1 MKKFLS
7 KIMVFLIL
15 LTIIYIITAQT
26 FRYLDLQVKG
36 ESGRMRYIHN
46 ELIADSIIMGSSR
59 ALHHYDPDILGN
71 YYNVGE
77 DRMGIIFS
85 MGRLQLLKQRRMPHM
100 LIYDV
105 EPDYDLLQDDNSTY
119 LTNLRPYYH
128 RPGIREIFWDVDS
141 TERIKMFFPF
151 YQYNSR
157 LLKLLADWRHP
168 AMSYTCL
175 IFTASPQLSYQSDS
189 VFRRFKLICQQ
200 EGIPFLNHY
209 CDTAYTHHR
218 ALFHNANHLN
228 REGASLY
235 SKEIKKEMS
244 HRKFNASIKLPK
256 KDKQ

>member
-1 MKKFLS
+1 
-7 KIMVFLIL
+7 MVFLIL

-105 EPDYDLLQDDNSTY
+105 EPDYDLLQDDNSTISPTCAPITTDQAY
-119 LTNLRPYYH
+119 ERFSGTWTPTSASRCSFLSISI
-128 RPGIREIFWDVDS
+128 IRGYS
-141 TERIKMFFPF
+141 
-151 YQYNSR
+151 S
-157 LLKLLADWRHP
+157 
-168 AMSYTCL
+168 CL
-175 IFTASPQLSYQSDS
+175 PTGVIQS
-189 VFRRFKLICQQ
+189 
-200 EGIPFLNHY
+200 
-209 CDTAYTHHR
+209 
-218 ALFHNANHLN
+218 
-228 REGASLY
+228 
-235 SKEIKKEMS
+235 
-244 HRKFNASIKLPK
+244 
-256 KDKQ
+256 

>member
-1 MKKFLS
+1 
-7 KIMVFLIL
+7 MVFLIL

-128 RPGIREIFWDVDS
+128 RPGIREISGTWTPPS
-141 TERIKMFFPF
+141 A
-151 YQYNSR
+151 SR
-157 LLKLLADWRHP
+157 CSFLSISIIRGY
-168 AMSYTCL
+168 SSCL
-175 IFTASPQLSYQSDS
+175 PTGVIQP
-189 VFRRFKLICQQ
+189 
-200 EGIPFLNHY
+200 
-209 CDTAYTHHR
+209 
-218 ALFHNANHLN
+218 
-228 REGASLY
+228 
-235 SKEIKKEMS
+235 
-244 HRKFNASIKLPK
+244 
-256 KDKQ
+256 

>member
-26 FRYLDLQVKG
+26 FHYLDLQVKG

-59 ALHHYDPDILGN
+59 ALHHYDPDILGY

-105 EPDYDLLQDDNSTY
+105 EPVPISPTCAPITTDQAYERFSGTWTPPSASRCSFLSISI
-119 LTNLRPYYH
+119 
-128 RPGIREIFWDVDS
+128 IRGYS
-141 TERIKMFFPF
+141 
-151 YQYNSR
+151 S
-157 LLKLLADWRHP
+157 
-168 AMSYTCL
+168 CL
-175 IFTASPQLSYQSDS
+175 PTGVIQP
-189 VFRRFKLICQQ
+189 
-200 EGIPFLNHY
+200 
-209 CDTAYTHHR
+209 
-218 ALFHNANHLN
+218 
-228 REGASLY
+228 
-235 SKEIKKEMS
+235 
-244 HRKFNASIKLPK
+244 
-256 KDKQ
+256 

>member
-141 TERIKMFFPF
+141 TERIKMLFPF

-168 AMSYTCL
+168 AMSYTKGY
-175 IFTASPQLSYQSDS
+175 SPYEE
-189 VFRRFKLICQQ
+189 I
-200 EGIPFLNHY
+200 G
-209 CDTAYTHHR
+209 R
-218 ALFHNANHLN
+218 AHV
-228 REGASLY
+228 
-235 SKEIKKEMS
+235 
-244 HRKFNASIKLPK
+244 
-256 KDKQ
+256 